1 MGYIDLDSE
10 LEELR
15 RELKER
21 LDFLEGRVKYLQ
33 ELIVTLRG
41 ED

>member
-21 LDFLEGRVKYLQ
+21 LDFLEGRVKYLE
-33 ELIVTLRG
+33 ELIATLRR

>member
-21 LDFLEGRVKYLQ
+21 LDFLEGRVKYLE
-33 ELIVTLRG
+33 ELIATLRG